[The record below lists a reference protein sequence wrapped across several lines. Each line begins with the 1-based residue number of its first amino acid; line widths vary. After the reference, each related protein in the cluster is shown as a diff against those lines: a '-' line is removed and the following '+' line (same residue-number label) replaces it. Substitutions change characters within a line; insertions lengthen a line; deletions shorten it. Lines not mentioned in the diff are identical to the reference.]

1 MRRRP
6 TRAPARP
13 ASRIRATAT
22 RPATAK
28 ARRRTSAA
36 RKSGRAP
43 PRPLAAN
50 QGGAYRSRTR
60 RDAGSVRTMEHVRLG
75 RTGLQVS
82 RLCLGTMTFGLQ
94 SDEATA
100 VAVMDRAAEGG
111 VDFLDSSDAYPLGG
125 DLGSRG
131 LTEEIIGRWLRGK
144 RDRFIIAT
152 KCFAPTGPAPFDAG
166 NSRKHIMS
174 AVDASLRRLQTDY
187 IDLYQLHGYDPATPI
202 DETLGAL
209 DDLVH
214 QGKVRYIGCSNFLS
228 YQLVRA
234 VGRTETLR
242 LTRLDCVQPRYNLL
256 FRQIEREM
264 LPYCAENGI
273 GVIPYNPIAGGM
285 LSGKHVRASPPP
297 EGSRF
302 TLGWAGQ
309 IYQER
314 YWHDREF
321 ETVEALRKLADQ
333 AGVSLVTLSVAWVLA
348 NKAITAPIIGA
359 SRPDQL
365 DASIAAAEY
374 ALDADLKRQ
383 MDELTHE
390 YRMGDAAR

>member
-1 MRRRP
+1 
-6 TRAPARP
+6 
-13 ASRIRATAT
+13 
-22 RPATAK
+22 
-28 ARRRTSAA
+28 
-36 RKSGRAP
+36 
-43 PRPLAAN
+43 
-50 QGGAYRSRTR
+50 
-60 RDAGSVRTMEHVRLG
+60 MEHVRLG
-75 RTGLQVS
+75 HSGLQVS

-94 SDEATA
+94 SDETTA
-100 VAVMDRAAEGG
+100 IAIMDRAAAAG
-111 VDFLDSSDAYPLGG
+111 VDFLDTSDAYPLGG
-125 DLGSRG
+125 DLASRG
-131 LTEEIIGRWLRGK
+131 RTEEIIGRWLRGK

-202 DETLGAL
+202 DETLSAL

-214 QGKVRYIGCSNFLS
+214 AGKVRYIGCSNFLT

-234 VGRTETLR
+234 IGRSETLR
-242 LTRLDCVQPRYNLL
+242 LARFDSVQPRYNLL

-264 LPYCAENGI
+264 LPFCEEDGV
-273 GVIPYNPIAGGM
+273 GVIPYNPIAGGL
-285 LSGKHVRASPPP
+285 LSGKHDWGTPPA
-297 EGSRF
+297 EGGRF

-314 YWHDREF
+314 YWNERAFH
-321 ETVEALRKLADQ
+321 TVSALGKLADE

-365 DASIAAAEY
+365 DASVAAAEY

-383 MDELTHE
+383 MDELTYE
-390 YRMGDAAR
+390 YRLGDAPR